1 MYSALNE
8 DYMFQEMNDRIERIQ
23 RHRRRP
29 AHLRGANHQG
39 THQETGAPEDAGHVD
54 RLPKRHWWVRL
65 RLAG

>member
-8 DYMFQEMNDRIERIQ
+8 DYMFQEMNDRIERLQ

-29 AHLRGANHQG
+29 VPRGSAHQG
-39 THQETGAPEDAGHVD
+39 AHQETATPEDAGHVD

>member
-8 DYMFQEMNDRIERIQ
+8 DYMFQEVSDRIERIQ

-29 AHLRGANHQG
+29 VPQGRANHQG
-39 THQETGAPEDAGHVD
+39 AHQNAVAEDAGHVD